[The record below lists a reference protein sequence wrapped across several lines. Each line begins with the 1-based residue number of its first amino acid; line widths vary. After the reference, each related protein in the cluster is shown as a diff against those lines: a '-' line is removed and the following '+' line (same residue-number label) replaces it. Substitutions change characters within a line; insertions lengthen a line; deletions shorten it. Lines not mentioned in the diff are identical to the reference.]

1 VCLVVSLSF
10 LIAVSWMTAAVV
22 GAALLAGC
30 LSLYVSV
37 ARVVCFPAPEKPMCL
52 VRCFEVHSASSCR
65 RLFYIRVK
73 INNTKEDTTTKMS
86 THQQPQSP
94 LSTTFYFSENT
105 LKR

>member
-1 VCLVVSLSF
+1 
-10 LIAVSWMTAAVV
+10 
-22 GAALLAGC
+22 
-30 LSLYVSV
+30 
-37 ARVVCFPAPEKPMCL
+37 
-52 VRCFEVHSASSCR
+52 
-65 RLFYIRVK
+65 VK